1 MEELRE
7 KSSKDTA
14 DLTSTLES
22 EREGH
27 GNHLAA
33 TADLEDQSR
42 VSQSS
47 ITKLQEIITKLAETK
62 AEIDDDMN
70 DATNAIAMLE
80 DELDRKDAQV
90 KELLIK
96 LTITMLLENGT
107 SVERWMDIA
116 MDGEISSDG
125 NGQGDGSSDG
135 RGNRSIDGRSD
146 QWNGRWIKRWR
157 STGRRIE

>member
-1 MEELRE
+1 
-7 KSSKDTA
+7 
-14 DLTSTLES
+14 
-22 EREGH
+22 
-27 GNHLAA
+27 
-33 TADLEDQSR
+33 
-42 VSQSS
+42 
-47 ITKLQEIITKLAETK
+47 
-62 AEIDDDMN
+62 MN

-80 DELDRKDAQV
+80 DELNRKDAQV

-157 STGRRIE
+157 SAGRWIE